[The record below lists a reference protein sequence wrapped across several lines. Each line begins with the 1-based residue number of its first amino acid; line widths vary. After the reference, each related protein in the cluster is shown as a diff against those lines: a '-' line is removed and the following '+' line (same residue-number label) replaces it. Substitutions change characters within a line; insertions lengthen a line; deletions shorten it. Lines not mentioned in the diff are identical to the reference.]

1 MRDVVIHTPEEIVRI
16 RRAAQATAF
25 VREQLR
31 MMIAPGMT
39 TRNVDELAGRLI
51 AETGGTSSFLGYHGF
66 SGNICISLNDVVV
79 HGIGSDKA
87 VIKDTDILSIDL
99 GVTID
104 GATGDT
110 AVTLTF
116 RDDQPEAVK
125 RLLKATEEGLYAG
138 IAAARKNN
146 FVRDISAAVE
156 AVAKKAGLGVVREYV
171 GHGCGIKLHEA
182 PEVPNFVMRGFRGP
196 KLVPGMV
203 LAIEPMFNLGTAQ
216 VYTEPDRWTVRTRDG
231 QWSAHFEHQVLI
243 TETEPEILT
252 CLKM

>member
-1 MRDVVIHTPEEIVRI
+1 MRDVVIHTPEEIERI
-16 RRAAQATAF
+16 RIAAQATAT

-31 MMIAPGMT
+31 TMIIPGMT

-79 HGIGSDKA
+79 HGSGSDRV

-99 GVTID
+99 GVTIN

-110 AVTLTF
+110 AVTLAF
-116 RDDQPEAVK
+116 RDDLSADLK
-125 RLLKATEEGLYAG
+125 RLLTATEEALYAG
-138 IAAARKNN
+138 IAEARKGK
-146 FVRDISAAVE
+146 FIRDISAAVE
-156 AVAKKAGLGVVREYV
+156 AVAKKAKLGVVREYV
-171 GHGCGIKLHEA
+171 GHGCGIKLHEP
-182 PEVPNFVMRGFRGP
+182 PEVPNFVMPGFRGP

-203 LAIEPMFNLGTAQ
+203 LAIEPMFNLGSAR
-216 VYTEPDRWTVRTRDG
+216 VYTESDRWTVRTRDG

>member
-1 MRDVVIHTPEEIVRI
+1 MRDAVIHTPEEIERI
-16 RRAAQATAF
+16 RIAARATAA

-31 MMIAPGMT
+31 KMILPGMT
-39 TRNVDELAGRLI
+39 TRQVDELAGRLI

-66 SGNICISLNDVVV
+66 PGNICISLNDVVV
-79 HGIGSDKA
+79 HGIGSDEAA
-87 VIKDTDILSIDL
+87 VQDTDILSIDL
-99 GVTID
+99 GVTIN
-104 GATGDT
+104 GATGDS

-116 RDDQPEAVK
+116 RDDLPSGVK
-125 RLLKATEEGLYAG
+125 RLLAATEEALYAG
-138 IAAARKNN
+138 IAQARKGN

-171 GHGCGIKLHEA
+171 GHGCGTRLHEP
-182 PEVPNFVMRGFRGP
+182 PEVPNFVLPGFRGP
-196 KLVPGMV
+196 KLAPGMV
-203 LAIEPMFNLGTAQ
+203 LAIEPMFNLGSAR

-231 QWSAHFEHQVLI
+231 QWSAHFEHQILI